1 MDLKYIYV
9 LLHRQ
14 APNVDAEKKA
24 RIKAAAQKKV
34 AEARAK
40 AQAQAQAD
48 KTRALKLLSQVSIAV
63 VSLFGW
69 NVVIWFLHG

>member
-1 MDLKYIYV
+1 MDLKYFNVIQ
-9 LLHRQ
+9 LRQ

-24 RIKAAAQKKV
+24 RIQAAAQKKV

-48 KTRALKLLSQVSIAV
+48 KTRALKLLSQVSNAV
-63 VSLFGW
+63 SDEW
-69 NVVIWFLHG
+69 SESCKK